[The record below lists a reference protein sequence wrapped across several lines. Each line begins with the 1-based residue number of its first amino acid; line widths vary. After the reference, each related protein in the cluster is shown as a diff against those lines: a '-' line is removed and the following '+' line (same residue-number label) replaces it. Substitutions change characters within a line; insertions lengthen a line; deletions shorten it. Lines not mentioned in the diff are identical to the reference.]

1 MFDQNFTFGRKRRR
15 GGRVRMV
22 ARVLSVSEQVP
33 PPPFRVYDIT
43 NYGKAE
49 GRILMALTLTDSQQ
63 ATLSIGFTDKRGNAA
78 PQPPGTL
85 AWFVDNPAVLSI
97 TPAADNLTCLV
108 AAAGP
113 LGSATVTVKL
123 ADADGATTAAGTL
136 DVNVTGGS
144 ATNIAVTAGPP
155 EEQP

>member
-1 MFDQNFTFGRKRRR
+1 MRCPCCRR
-15 GGRVRMV
+15 GRVRLL
-22 ARVLSVSEQVP
+22 ARVLAVAEQP
-33 PPPFRVYDIT
+33 PPSSFRLPAVDH
-43 NYGKAE
+43 YGKAE
-49 GRILMALTLTDSQQ
+49 GRILMALTLTDTQQ
-63 ATLSIGFTDKRGNAA
+63 ATLSIGFTDRRGNAA

-123 ADADGATTAAGTL
+123 SDPGGATVAAGTL
-136 DVNVTGGS
+136 DVTVTGGS
-144 ATNIAVTAGPP
+144 ATKITVTPGTP